1 MLERINF
8 YVSSALLGVIAF
20 SLIIYSF
27 SFQKTEI
34 EKYEE
39 ERIRKYAS
47 GYPRTIKKIY
57 KFLGEWIIWIASK
70 VFDAFPKNIDPIKI
84 SISGMILSIGAAVSI
99 SLNFVSLG
107 SILVLL
113 GGFMDILDGKSART
127 NNRVSPSG
135 AFIDSVLDRI
145 GEIAIFS
152 SISIM
157 YIQNNY
163 QIPASITVLALGF
176 SILVSYIRSRGESL
190 GILSE
195 EGIMRRQERI
205 FLIFT
210 GLLLDS
216 LFYLLT
222 KKIIF
227 ITISVTLILIGSLY
241 TSIERF
247 RFIYLKLKSK
257 K

>member
-8 YVSSALLGVIAF
+8 YLSSALLGAIAL

-27 SFQKTEI
+27 SLQKTEI
-34 EKYEE
+34 ESSEE
-39 ERIRKYAS
+39 ERIKKYAS
-47 GYPRTIKKIY
+47 EYPQTIKKIY
-57 KFLGEWIIWIASK
+57 KFLGEWIIWIANK
-70 VFDAFPKNIDPIKI
+70 VFQVFPKNIDPIKI
-84 SISGMILSIGAAVSI
+84 SIFGMISSIGAAVSI
-99 SLNFVSLG
+99 SFNFVSLG

-113 GGFMDILDGKSART
+113 GGFMDILDGKSARA
-127 NNRVSPSG
+127 NNKVSPSG
-135 AFIDSVLDRI
+135 AFTDSVLDRI

-152 SISIM
+152 SICIM
-157 YIQNNY
+157 YIQNDY
-163 QIPASITVLALGF
+163 KVPASITVFALGF

-205 FLIFT
+205 FLIFI

-216 LFYLLT
+216 LFHLLT

-227 ITISVTLILIGSLY
+227 ITISVTIILFGSLY
-241 TSIERF
+241 TSVERF
-247 RFIYLKLKSK
+247 RFIYLKLKNK